1 MQGSNFRQNDEY
13 FESLATE
20 VAGGDKLEERVK
32 AVTPMQLKSGQLAK
46 FTYNKTRKDYTAVI
60 ASTPRAPYGH
70 YTTANTRNL
79 VVTAYLLE
87 HYSSETVNA
96 FLKALYASGAL
107 RKNKMVRYKPEAHN
121 EYRSRMSRFWS
132 NLMSKINLR
141 VKSKTKLD
149 SRNFRTFI
157 AGQMTLCKVL
167 T

>member
-1 MQGSNFRQNDEY
+1 MKGSNFRQNDDY
-13 FESLATE
+13 FESLAVPIVGE
-20 VAGGDKLEERVK
+20 AELKDRVK
-32 AVTPMQLKSGQLAK
+32 AVTPMQLKSGQLVK
-46 FTYNKTRKDYTAVI
+46 FTYNKTRLDYTAVV

-79 VVTAYLLE
+79 VITAYLLE
-87 HYSSETVNA
+87 HYSSDTLNA
-96 FLKALYASGAL
+96 FLGALYASGAL

-121 EYRSRMSRFWS
+121 EYRSRMNRFWS
-132 NLMSKINLR
+132 SLMNKINIR